1 MVEREKAILQSL
13 WRHMGFI
20 RQKAQRAMGQVGAIG
35 LATRARRP
43 KPCDMLSLFEI
54 AALLLVLS
62 AGLSW
67 INRAYL
73 KLPHTIGLL
82 VMALFASFILM
93 ALEAFFPSVGLTDT
107 ISGAIGQIDFNETL
121 MKGMLGFLLF
131 AGALHV
137 DLGKL
142 RDAKWA
148 IGSMATFGVV
158 LSTFI
163 VGTGFWLLTKAFGLD
178 VPFIWALVFGS
189 LISPTD
195 PVAVLSILKTVK
207 MPKSLET
214 KIAGESLFNDGVGVV
229 VFTLILA
236 IAVGSGDGGH
246 AMFETVK
253 VASLSMAGAPAG
265 ASISV
270 LDVVELFVVDAI
282 GGAILGGIAG
292 WITVRMLA
300 RIDEHAIEIL
310 ITLACVAGTYALA
323 QRIDILGHHLSGPIA
338 VVVAGLMIGNR
349 GAATAMSEH
358 TRQYLFGFWEMIDE
372 ILNSVLFLLIGLEI
386 LVLGLVPEYA
396 LIGAVAIPLVL
407 LARLC
412 AVYVPMKVIGTFK
425 NFTKGAVP
433 VLTWGGVR
441 GGISVALALS
451 LPDNEYKPLIL
462 TATYCVVVFSIIVQ
476 GLTVKKVVQSQVDP
490 DLL

>member
-1 MVEREKAILQSL
+1 
-13 WRHMGFI
+13 
-20 RQKAQRAMGQVGAIG
+20 
-35 LATRARRP
+35 
-43 KPCDMLSLFEI
+43 
-54 AALLLVLS
+54 
-62 AGLSW
+62 
-67 INRAYL
+67 
-73 KLPHTIGLL
+73 
-82 VMALFASFILM
+82 MALFASFILM
-93 ALEAFFPSVGLTDT
+93 AMEAFVPSIGLTDT
-107 ISGAIGQIDFNETL
+107 MQSALGQIDFNETL

-137 DLGKL
+137 DLNKL
-142 RDAKWA
+142 KDAKWA

-163 VGTGFWLLTKAFGLD
+163 VGAGFWGLAKLFGLD
-178 VPFIWALVFGS
+178 IPFIWALVFGS

-214 KIAGESLFNDGVGVV
+214 KIAGESLFNDCVGVV

-236 IAVGSGDGGH
+236 IATGGAGGH
-246 AMFETVK
+246 ALFDEFQL
-253 VASLSMAGAPAG
+253 AGPIMAATGG
-265 ASISV
+265 GSIGV
-270 LDVVELFVVDAI
+270 LDVIELFVVDAV
-282 GGAILGGIAG
+282 GGAILGAIAG
-292 WITVRMLA
+292 WITYRMMA

-310 ITLACVAGTYALA
+310 ISLACVAGTYALA

-338 VVVAGLMIGNR
+338 VVVAGLMIGNK
-349 GAATAMSEH
+349 GASVAMSEH
-358 TRQYLFGFWEMIDE
+358 TQETLFGFWEMIDE

-386 LVLGLVPEYA
+386 LVLGLVPQYA
-396 LIGAVAIPLVL
+396 FIGAVAIPLVL

-412 AVYVPMKVIGTFK
+412 AVFVPMKVIGTFK

-462 TATYCVVVFSIIVQ
+462 TATYAVVVFSIIVQ
-476 GLTVKKVVQSQVDP
+476 GLTIKKVVESRVDA

>member
-1 MVEREKAILQSL
+1 
-13 WRHMGFI
+13 
-20 RQKAQRAMGQVGAIG
+20 
-35 LATRARRP
+35 
-43 KPCDMLSLFEI
+43 MLSLFEI

-62 AGLSW
+62 ALLSW
-67 INRAYL
+67 LNRAYL

-93 ALEAFFPSVGLTDT
+93 ALEAFVPTLGLTDAVQ
-107 ISGAIGQIDFNETL
+107 SALGQIDFNETL

-163 VGTGFWLLTKAFGLD
+163 VGTGFWGLTKLFGLD

-195 PVAVLSILKTVK
+195 PIAVLSILKTVK

-236 IAVGSGDGGH
+236 IAMGSGAGGH
-246 AMFETVK
+246 ALFGEFQL
-253 VASLSMAGAPAG
+253 AGPIMAAAPAG
-265 ASISV
+265 GSIGI
-270 LDVVELFVVDAI
+270 LDVIELFVVDAV
-282 GGAILGGIAG
+282 GGAVLGGIAG
-292 WITVRMLA
+292 WITYKMMA

-310 ITLACVAGTYALA
+310 ISLACVAGTYALA
-323 QRIDILGHHLSGPIA
+323 QRIEILGHHLSGPIA
-338 VVVAGLMIGNR
+338 VVVAGLMIGNK
-349 GAATAMSEH
+349 GASVAMSEH
-358 TRQYLFGFWEMIDE
+358 TQQYLFGFWEMIDE

-412 AVYVPMKVIGTFK
+412 AVYVPMKIIGTFK
-425 NFTKGAVP
+425 SFTKGAVP

-451 LPDNEYKPLIL
+451 LPENEYKPLIL
-462 TATYCVVVFSIIVQ
+462 TATYAVVVFSIIVQ
-476 GLTVKKVVQSQVDP
+476 GLTIKKVVERCVD
-490 DLL
+490 

>member
-1 MVEREKAILQSL
+1 MVSGKATTSPLTDHF
-13 WRHMGFI
+13 WPEMT
-20 RQKAQRAMGQVGAIG
+20 G
-35 LATRARRP
+35 LELGPPPCLAPATAYTAL
-43 KPCDMLSLFEI
+43 MLSIFEI
-54 AALLLVLS
+54 IALLLVLS
-62 AGLSW
+62 AILSW

-93 ALEAFFPSVGLTDT
+93 ALQALVPSLGLTDT
-107 ISGAIGQIDFNETL
+107 MQSALGQIDFNETL

-142 RDAKWA
+142 KDAKWA
-148 IGSMATFGVV
+148 IGTMATFGVV

-163 VGTGFWLLTKAFGLD
+163 VGTGFWLLTKTFGLN

-229 VFTLILA
+229 VFTLVLA
-236 IAVGSGDGGH
+236 IAVGSGDGGQ
-246 AMFETVK
+246 AMFQTIQV
-253 VASLSMAGAPAG
+253 AGASMIGATTAG
-265 ASISV
+265 ASIGV
-270 LDVVELFVVDAI
+270 LDVIELFAVDAL
-282 GGAILGGIAG
+282 GGAVLGGLAG
-292 WITVRMLA
+292 FITNRMLA

-338 VVVAGLMIGNR
+338 VVIAGLMIGNR
-349 GAATAMSEH
+349 GAETAMSPH
-358 TRQYLFGFWEMIDE
+358 TRETLFAFWEMVDE

-386 LVLGLVPEYA
+386 LVLGLKPEYA
-396 LIGAVAIPLVL
+396 IIGAVAIPLVL
-407 LARLC
+407 FARLC

-451 LPDNEYKPLIL
+451 LPDVEYKPLIL
-462 TATYCVVVFSIIVQ
+462 TATYGVVVFSIIVQ
-476 GLTVKKVVQSQVDP
+476 GMTIKKVVEKAVDP
-490 DLL
+490 KLL

>member
-1 MVEREKAILQSL
+1 
-13 WRHMGFI
+13 
-20 RQKAQRAMGQVGAIG
+20 
-35 LATRARRP
+35 
-43 KPCDMLSLFEI
+43 MLSLFEI

-62 AGLSW
+62 ALLSW
-67 INRAYL
+67 LNRAYF

-82 VMALFASFILM
+82 MMALFASFVIM
-93 ALEAFFPSVGLTDT
+93 ALEAFFPSLQ
-107 ISGAIGQIDFNETL
+107 IYESLSGAIGQIDFNETL

-137 DLGKL
+137 DFGKL

-148 IGSMATFGVV
+148 IGSMATFGVI

-163 VGTGFWLLTKAFGLD
+163 VGTGFFLLTKLFGAEI
-178 VPFIWALVFGS
+178 PYIWALVFGA

-236 IAVGSGDGGH
+236 IATGTAGGH
-246 AMFETVK
+246 AMFEQWQ
-253 VASLSMAGAPAG
+253 VAGPVMASTTGAH
-265 ASISV
+265 ASV
-270 LDVVELFVVDAI
+270 GVWDVIELFLVDAV
-282 GGAILGGIAG
+282 GGAILGAMAG
-292 WITVRMLA
+292 FIGYKMME

-310 ITLACVAGTYALA
+310 ISLALVAGTYAIA
-323 QRIDILGHHLSGPIA
+323 QRINILGHHLSGPIA
-338 VVVAGLMIGNR
+338 VVVAGLMIGNK

-358 TRQYLFGFWEMIDE
+358 TQLYLFGFWEMIDE

-386 LVLGLVPEYA
+386 LVLGLAPDYA
-396 LIGAVAIPLVL
+396 LITLLAIPLVL
-407 LARLC
+407 IARLC
-412 AVYVPMKVIGTFK
+412 AVSVPMKLIGTFK
-425 NFTKGAVP
+425 NFTKGAIP

-462 TATYCVVVFSIIVQ
+462 TATYGVVVFSIIVQ
-476 GLTVKKVVQSQVDP
+476 GLTVKKVVQKYVAP
-490 DLL
+490 ELL

>member
-1 MVEREKAILQSL
+1 
-13 WRHMGFI
+13 
-20 RQKAQRAMGQVGAIG
+20 
-35 LATRARRP
+35 
-43 KPCDMLSLFEI
+43 MLSLFEI

-93 ALEAFFPSVGLTDT
+93 AMEAFIPSIGLTDT
-107 ISGAIGQIDFNETL
+107 MQSALGQIDFNETL

-142 RDAKWA
+142 KDAKWA

-163 VGTGFWLLTKAFGLD
+163 VGAGFWGLAKLFGID
-178 VPFIWALVFGS
+178 IPFIWALVFGS

-236 IAVGSGDGGH
+236 IATSSAGGH
-246 AMFETVK
+246 ALFGEFQL
-253 VASLSMAGAPAG
+253 AGPIMAAAG
-265 ASISV
+265 GGSIGV
-270 LDVVELFVVDAI
+270 LDVVELFVVDAV

-292 WITVRMLA
+292 WITYRMMA

-310 ITLACVAGTYALA
+310 ISLACVAGTYALA

-338 VVVAGLMIGNR
+338 VVVAGLMIGNK
-349 GAATAMSEH
+349 GASVAMSEH
-358 TRQYLFGFWEMIDE
+358 TQETLFSFWEMIDE

-386 LVLGLVPEYA
+386 LVLGLVPQYA
-396 LIGAVAIPLVL
+396 FIGAVAIPLVL

-412 AVYVPMKVIGTFK
+412 AVFVPMKVIGTFK

-462 TATYCVVVFSIIVQ
+462 TATYAVVVFSIIVQ
-476 GLTVKKVVQSQVDP
+476 GLTIKKVVESRVDP
-490 DLL
+490 DLI

>member
-1 MVEREKAILQSL
+1 
-13 WRHMGFI
+13 
-20 RQKAQRAMGQVGAIG
+20 
-35 LATRARRP
+35 
-43 KPCDMLSLFEI
+43 MLSLFEI
-54 AALLLVLS
+54 VALLLVFS
-62 AGLSW
+62 AILSW
-67 INRAYL
+67 VNRAYL

-93 ALEAFFPSVGLTDT
+93 AMEVVFPAIGLTDT
-107 ISGAIGQIDFNETL
+107 MQSMLGQIDFNETL
-121 MKGMLGFLLF
+121 MKSMLGFLLF

-142 RDAKWA
+142 KDAKWA

-163 VGTGFWLLTKAFGLD
+163 VGTGFWALAKLLGIDL
-178 VPFIWALVFGS
+178 PFIWALVFGS

-229 VFTLILA
+229 VFTLIVA
-236 IAVGSGDGGH
+236 IAVGGSDQGH
-246 AMFETVK
+246 ALMGEFQL
-253 VASLSMAGAPAG
+253 AGPIMAATGG
-265 ASISV
+265 ASIGV
-270 LDVVELFVVDAI
+270 LDVIELFVVDAI
-282 GGAILGGIAG
+282 GGAILGAIAG
-292 WITVRMLA
+292 WVTCRMLA

-338 VVVAGLMIGNR
+338 VVIAGLMIGNK
-349 GAATAMSEH
+349 GATFAMSDH
-358 TRQYLFGFWEMIDE
+358 TRASLFGFWEMIDE
-372 ILNSVLFLLIGLEI
+372 ILNSLLFLLIGLEI

-396 LIGAVAIPLVL
+396 VIGAIAIPLVL

-412 AVYVPMKVIGTFK
+412 AVYIPMKVIGTFK
-425 NFTKGAVP
+425 SFTKGAVP
-433 VLTWGGVR
+433 VLVWGGVR

-462 TATYCVVVFSIIVQ
+462 TATYAVVVFSIIVQ
-476 GLTVKKVVQSQVDP
+476 GLTIKKVVESRVDP
-490 DLL
+490 ELL